1 MERRL
6 KADPSLVYRN
16 IAKKIRL
23 NSVQESTTVNIIKEW
38 FKERVCFK
46 NVIFT
51 DEARF
56 SLDGP
61 DKFISWQLKNN
72 MGDFNRVKRP
82 DASLIV
88 TRLHGTID
96 SKKYIALLEDHILP
110 YIESQCFNK
119 TTQDLMSAK

>member
-1 MERRL
+1 M
-6 KADPSLVYRN
+6 
-16 IAKKIRL
+16 
-23 NSVQESTTVNIIKEW
+23 NSVQESNRVEIIKEW

-56 SLDGP
+56 SLNGP
-61 DKFISWQLKNN
+61 DKFISWQLKDN

-82 DASLIV
+82 FDGGGVMVHGELGPDASLMV

-96 SKKYIALLEDHILP
+96 SKKYIASIYYPILRTNLER
-110 YIESQCFNK
+110 SQWFNK